1 MFIQNRRTRKKNTH
15 TCQTRKCTS
24 TTCTHRF
31 GHTVTGK
38 PPSVK
43 DSPCAMKHR
52 MSRCDILSN
61 YTRHSHD
68 TNYVYLVRKHMRIR
82 ASASMVIVIVE
93 VHTKAQTWSSSTCV
107 CALSNVIWQHELER
121 SSVNQKTHRLVWHT
135 TCTQTQCKTPH
146 TRKKK

>member
-1 MFIQNRRTRKKNTH
+1 MTLTYTKINVNQGCEPGSLTHQKRVSAQRHRPISIFKCLFKIDVLEKKHTH

-107 CALSNVIWQHELER
+107 CALSNVI
-121 SSVNQKTHRLVWHT
+121 
-135 TCTQTQCKTPH
+135 
-146 TRKKK
+146 